1 MGMTVETSIPKSVD
15 LQILAQTRRAML
27 AAAEATVLPAAVLG
41 APYED
46 VAKHDVHLRDTAFA
60 RLATGQI
67 DGVDAVLVGFS
78 AFWAAWQE
86 MRMDYHHT
94 HGHAKFLEMAMIEQ
108 GDAWLEAVAA
118 QIRESFPA

>member
-1 MGMTVETSIPKSVD
+1 MGMKVEVDIPPAPAVELD
-15 LQILAQTRRAML
+15 AIRRRAMV

-46 VAKHDVHLRDTAFA
+46 NPKHDVHLRDTAVA
-60 RLATGQI
+60 RLMAGMA
-67 DGVDAVLVGFS
+67 DGSDAVEVAFT

-108 GDAWLEAVAA
+108 GKAWLEAVAT
-118 QIRESFPA
+118 QVRESFPA